1 MGTIGQDIRYGVRML
16 VKHRLTTLVCIAA
29 LALGIGANTAMFSL
43 AEAFLLH
50 PVPFENANRLVAL
63 VDSHTDANGISFGQD
78 QSPVAPATYFD
89 WKKEA
94 RSFDEMAGYAWGE
107 LNLTGN
113 PSPQKVQSFQVSANF
128 FETIGVHPQLGRT
141 FLPEEEEPGKDQ
153 EIILGHALW
162 EQRYA
167 SDPHVIGKNVKVNGK
182 SFTIVGVMSKG
193 FDFPKPAEAW
203 IPLSL
208 DVKGKLQRDS
218 RWLFVLGRLKPG
230 VPFAQGAA
238 EMQSVAQRQ
247 AEAYPDTSKGFRLYP
262 RPLREFVTGDLTRQ
276 YTFLLLGAVG
286 FVLLIACADVA
297 NVQFARVTGRSK
309 ELAVRTAMGASRSR
323 IIRQLLTESI
333 LLSLAGAALGLLFAL
348 WWISLIVN
356 HMPPEVARFI
366 AGWSTISLDTNA
378 FLFAL
383 GIAVISGILSGIA
396 PSWMHSQTQISETLK
411 ESGRG
416 ASTGRSRHRLRSVLV
431 VAEIALALILLV
443 GAGLLVKGF
452 RALIVVHGNYHPE
465 SVLTLTLSLPE
476 DQYRQK
482 PGRSA
487 FHEQVLERLAA
498 LPHVQSAAF
507 ATYIPYANGGGEGE
521 TTFTI
526 EGRPPKE
533 RGEVTSSVV
542 ETVSPSY
549 FRLMNIGLRNG
560 RELKESDADAT
571 LPVTVIS
578 RLLATRFFPGENPI
592 GKKIKIGNE
601 NSDSSWMTVVGI
613 VDDVHY
619 TWINKQELPTIYR
632 TYRQAPPFYGFL
644 VLRTEGNPLAFVP
657 SVRSEVAAVDPD
669 LPLYDVLSFDKVI
682 TNSIVGIAYVAAMMA
697 ILGLIALVLASVGI
711 YGVMSYSVGERTH
724 EIGVRI
730 AMGASSNDV
739 QKLILGNG
747 MFLTVVGMAI
757 GLPLALGLAYALSS
771 LLFGV
776 KVADPFAFV
785 GLPLLLAGVA
795 TVACY
800 LPARRAVRMDPLT
813 ALRYE

>member
-1 MGTIGQDIRYGVRML
+1 MGTIAQDIRYGVRML
-16 VKHRLTTLVCIAA
+16 VKHRLTTVVCVAA

-63 VDSHTDANGISFGQD
+63 VDSRVGANGMSFGQD
-78 QSPVAPATYFD
+78 QTPVAPATYLD

-94 RSFDEMAGYAWGE
+94 RSFDEITAYAWNE

-113 PSPQKVQSFQVSANF
+113 PVPQKVQAFQVSPNF
-128 FETIGVHPQLGRT
+128 FETVHVQPQLGRV
-141 FLPEEEEPGKDQ
+141 FLAEEEEPGKDQ

-167 SDPHVIGKNVKVNGK
+167 SDPHVLGKNIKVDGK
-182 SFTIVGVMSKG
+182 SFTIVGVMAKG

-208 DVKGKLQRDS
+208 DVKERLRRDN

-230 VPFAQGAA
+230 IPFTQGAA
-238 EMQSVAQRQ
+238 EMQSIAQRQ
-247 AEAYPDTSKGFRLYP
+247 AEAYPDTNKGFRLYP
-262 RPLREFVTGDLTRQ
+262 RPLGEFVTGDLTRQ

-297 NVQFARVTGRSK
+297 NVQFARVTGRQK

-333 LLSLAGAALGLLFAL
+333 LLSLAGAALGLVIAS
-348 WWISLIVN
+348 WWVYLIVN

-366 AGWSTISLDTNA
+366 AGWNTISLDTNA
-378 FLFAL
+378 FLFTL
-383 GIAVISGILSGIA
+383 GIAVASGIVSGIA
-396 PSWMHSQTQISETLK
+396 PSWLHSQTQISETLK

-416 ASTGRSRHRLRSVLV
+416 ASTGPSRHRLRSVLV

-452 RALIVVHGNYHPE
+452 RALIVVHENYHPE

-476 DQYRQK
+476 NQYRQN
-482 PGRSA
+482 PGRAA
-487 FHEQVLERLAA
+487 FHQQVLERLAA
-498 LPHVQSAAF
+498 IPHIQSAAL
-507 ATYIPYANGGGEGE
+507 ATYVPYANGGGAGM
-521 TTFTI
+521 TPFTI
-526 EGRPPKE
+526 EGRAPEE
-533 RGEVTSSVV
+533 RGEALSSIV
-542 ETVSPSY
+542 ETVSPNY
-549 FRLMNIGLRNG
+549 FRLMNIGLRDG
-560 RELKESDADAT
+560 RELNESDGDASVRVAD
-571 LPVTVIS
+571 IS
-578 RLLATRFFPGENPI
+578 RLLATRYFPGENPI
-592 GKKIKIGNE
+592 GKKIRIGKT
-601 NSDSSWMTVVGI
+601 DSADTWMTVVGI
-613 VDDVHY
+613 VDDIHY
-619 TWINKQELPTIYR
+619 TWITKQESPTIYR
-632 TYRQAPPFYGFL
+632 SYRQAPPFYSSL
-644 VLRTEGNPLAFVP
+644 ILRTEGNPLALV
-657 SVRSEVAAVDPD
+657 SAVRSAVAAVDPD
-669 LPLYDVLSFDKVI
+669 LPLFDVLPFDKVI

-724 EIGVRI
+724 EIGVRM
-730 AMGASSNDV
+730 AMGASSKDV
-739 QKLILGNG
+739 QRLILGSG

-757 GLPLALGLAYALSS
+757 GLPLALALAYALSS

-800 LPARRAVRMDPLT
+800 LPARRAVRLDPIA